1 MIKIVAIEREYGSG
15 GGEIGSLLAKRLGWK
30 VFDQELTAEIAKL
43 AKVEASVVE
52 QNDER
57 VDPLL
62 YRLTKVFWRGSYETV
77 VPLDDRELFD
87 ADRMVHLVQQVMERI
102 SQQGNCVI
110 VGRGAPWFLRG
121 RPDTFSV
128 FLYAPRA
135 EKLRRLST
143 FVKDEAEAIE
153 HLNTVDSE
161 RIAFVKRYFGK
172 QWPTRTLYHVML
184 NTALGNDI
192 CLSTIQSLMGAVSEL
207 CDGRP
212 APTTD

>member
-1 MIKIVAIEREYGSG
+1 MIKIVAIEREYGCG

-77 VPLDDRELFD
+77 VPLSDREMFD

-135 EKLRRLST
+135 EKLRRLRT
-143 FVKDEAEAIE
+143 FVKDETEAIE

-184 NTALGNDI
+184 NTALGNEI
-192 CLSTIQSLMGAVSEL
+192 CISTIQSLMGAVSEL